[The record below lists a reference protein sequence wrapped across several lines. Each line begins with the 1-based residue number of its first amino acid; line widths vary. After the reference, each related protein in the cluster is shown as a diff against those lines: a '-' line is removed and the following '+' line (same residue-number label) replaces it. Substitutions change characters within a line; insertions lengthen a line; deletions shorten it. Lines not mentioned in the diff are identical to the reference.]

1 MEKQKLPP
9 HTITLKKRDI
19 LERRNHLK
27 DDFYHALTVLGSEK
41 RFGQLLMNPNDF
53 SFVEDLF
60 IEIVLNEKVYAL
72 LQTLKSW
79 EKYSYFHSIDVFIS
93 GILVLKEF
101 QAANLETLGAGL
113 LLHDIG
119 KIEIPKEILAKPES
133 LSDDEFVKVM
143 EHPLKGYEIL
153 KKYSFSDQ
161 ICNMARDHHERL
173 DGTGYP
179 YQITEK
185 DIPIETKILMIVDVY
200 SALTLERP
208 YRPPM
213 SAPDAMQVLLNDSCQ
228 FDTQCLDKFM
238 NMVDIFPEKTA
249 VPSFS

>member
-1 MEKQKLPP
+1 MQNQKLPP

-19 LERRNHLK
+19 AERRNLLK
-27 DDFYHALTVLGSEK
+27 DDFYHALTLLGSEK
-41 RFGQLLMNPNDF
+41 RFGQLLLNPGDF
-53 SFVEDLF
+53 TFVEDLF
-60 IEIVLNEKVYAL
+60 IHIVLNEKVYAL

-93 GILVLKEF
+93 GILLLKEF
-101 QAANLETLGAGL
+101 QVPNLETLGAGL

-133 LSDDEFVKVM
+133 LSAEEFEKVK
-143 EHPLKGYEIL
+143 EHPKKGYEIL
-153 KKYSFSDQ
+153 KKYSFAEQ

-173 DGTGYP
+173 NGSGYP
-179 YQITEK
+179 NGIAETN
-185 DIPIETKILMIVDVY
+185 IPIETKMLMIVDVY

-213 SAPDAMQVLLNDSCQ
+213 SAVNAMQILLKDSCQ
-228 FDTQCLDKFM
+228 FDDQCLQTFIDLVHIYPDK
-238 NMVDIFPEKTA
+238 PL
-249 VPSFS
+249 VPIY

>member
-1 MEKQKLPP
+1 MHIQKLPP
-9 HTITLKKRDI
+9 HTITLRKRDI
-19 LERRNHLK
+19 VERRNHLK

-41 RFGQLLMNPNDF
+41 RFGQLLLNPDDF

-60 IEIVLNEKVYAL
+60 IQIVLNEKVYAL

-93 GILVLKEF
+93 GILLLKKF
-101 QAANLETLGAGL
+101 RVANLETMGAGL

-119 KIEIPKEILAKPES
+119 KIEIPREVLAKPSS
-133 LSDDEFVKVM
+133 LSDQEIEIVK
-143 EHPLKGYEIL
+143 EHPVKGYEIL
-153 KKYSFSDQ
+153 KKYSFSEQ
-161 ICNMARDHHERL
+161 ICRMARDHHERL
-173 DGTGYP
+173 NGSGYP
-179 YQITEK
+179 NGVFEK

-213 SAPDAMQVLLNDSCQ
+213 SAVVAMQVLLHDSGM
-228 FDTQCLDKFM
+228 FDTQCLQTFM
-238 NMVDIFPEKTA
+238 DMVHIFPEKP
-249 VPSFS
+249 VMQNF